1 MVKSW
6 PAASIIAL
14 AAIILAAVT
23 SVVQWQLDNIDKRLE
38 ERLSIYYQEQADTQ
52 RRVERVEDQI
62 NRMERKPQ

>member
-6 PAASIIAL
+6 PIARIIAL
-14 AAIILAAVT
+14 TAIILAAVT
-23 SVVQWQLDNIDKRLE
+23 SIVQWQLNSIDKRLE
-38 ERLSIYYQEQADTQ
+38 ERLSIYQQEQTNTQ